1 MSADVSL
8 VVPLRAFSLGKTR
21 LAANLTTSE
30 RMRLAEACARS
41 ILCSPGVAD
50 IERFV
55 VCDDEATAAW
65 ATSIGARAIRVTT
78 SGLDASL
85 HAAQLD
91 SRCSTSTVIIAHGDL
106 PLADRLVQDLDNLED
121 VDGLATAPTDV
132 LIVTDRHL
140 DGTNVLVLPRSALG
154 SWRFAYGP
162 GSKERHAAEARRL
175 GLASRVATHP
185 RLSIDLDTVEDLAL
199 PEVDTF
205 VGSVLRRERSG

>member
-30 RMRLAEACARS
+30 RMHLAEACARS
-41 ILCSPGVAD
+41 VLCSPGVAD

-106 PLADRLVQDLDNLED
+106 PLADRLVED
-121 VDGLATAPTDV
+121 VDGLEPAPTDV

-175 GLASRVATHP
+175 GLAPRVATHP